1 MKSFLA
7 LFILSFFIVAFGQE
21 DFVPFLGPL
30 AAICGFAL
38 FWQSLFYFDSV
49 KTRFYISLTWFFFVQ
64 LIKLLWFA
72 NPEYLGPWI
81 VVFYLFASLFIAF
94 QFAFVCLLVKKE
106 MNWLYILMCA
116 SVFTLMEYSRVHI
129 LMGFTWNPTGL
140 ALSSFVYTM
149 QAASIAGIYGLSFL
163 VFATNLTLLTLFS
176 KVFQARRI
184 AFLICLIILPY
195 LYGFLQISI
204 LENKAQDRDKSL
216 KALLVQ
222 TAILQADRIKT
233 ENNTYSLSPIEQWGK
248 IINLIRP
255 FQSERFDLVVLP
267 EGAVPYPA
275 FHPLYTHLSVVDLFY
290 KNFGRASLKYLPAL
304 QEPYATWIM
313 KGDEGKGFWAVGNAF
328 IAQGLANV
336 FKADLVG
343 GFEVVEKSKKAVVE
357 GFQSLLLFKH
367 GKNSFER
374 YDKQVLVPVGES
386 LPFAWCEKLA
396 NYFGVTAFFTP
407 GHEMKVLKSSVALG
421 PSVCYEE
428 TYGHILLESKKL
440 GAKCLVNITNDGWF
454 PGIRLIKQ
462 HFSHAKVR
470 CAELG
475 LPLLRACT
483 TGVTAAVDA
492 FGREVK
498 KIEPSS
504 DPQAVALK
512 VELPLL
518 NFTTLYEK
526 LGNALI
532 VLTSISFIG
541 LFLFVNRKNINFMF
555 WKK

>member
-21 DFVPFLGPL
+21 DFIPFLGPI
-30 AAICGFAL
+30 AAVCGFAL
-38 FWQSLFYFDSV
+38 FWQSLFYFDSI
-49 KTRFYISLTWFFFVQ
+49 KKRFYASLVWFFSVQ

-81 VVFYLFASLFIAF
+81 VVFYLFASLFIAT
-94 QFAFVCLLVKKE
+94 QFALACLIVKKE

-140 ALSSFVYTM
+140 ALSSFLYTM

-163 VFATNLTLLTLFS
+163 VFATNLTLLSLFS
-176 KVFQARRI
+176 KVFNLPKLAL
-184 AFLICLIILPY
+184 LICLIMLPY
-195 LYGFLQISI
+195 VYGFLQISI
-204 LENKAQDRDKSL
+204 LENTAEDRDKSL

-233 ENNTYSLSPIEQWGK
+233 ENNSHSLSPLEQWGK
-248 IINLIRP
+248 IINLIKP
-255 FQSERFDLVVLP
+255 YHSEHFDLIVLP
-267 EGAVPYPA
+267 EGVVPYPA

-290 KNFGRASLKYLPAL
+290 KNFGRASLKYLPNL
-304 QEPYATWIM
+304 QEPYATWII
-313 KGDEGKGFWAVGNAF
+313 KENEGKGFWAVGNAF
-328 IAQGLANV
+328 IAQGIANV

-343 GFEVVEKSKKAVVE
+343 GFEVIEKSKKGVVE

-367 GKNSFER
+367 GKTAFER

-396 NYFGVTAFFTP
+396 NYFGVMAFFTP
-407 GHEMKVLKSSVALG
+407 GNEMKVLKSSVTLG

-428 TYGHILLESKKL
+428 TYGHILLDSKRL

-470 CAELG
+470 CLELG
-475 LPLLRACT
+475 LPLVRACT

-498 KIEPSS
+498 KIKPTK
-504 DPQAVALK
+504 DPEAEALN

-526 LGNALI
+526 VGDSLI
-532 VLTSISFIG
+532 VFMSIGFIG
-541 LFLFVNRKNINFMF
+541 LYLISNRKNINFTF